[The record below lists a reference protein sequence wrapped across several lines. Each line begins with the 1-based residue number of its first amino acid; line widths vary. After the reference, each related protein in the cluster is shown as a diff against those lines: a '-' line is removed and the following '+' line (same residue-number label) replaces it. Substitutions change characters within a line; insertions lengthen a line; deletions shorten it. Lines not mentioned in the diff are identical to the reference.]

1 MGNLLPVGSRALSR
15 WMAAASVIFC
25 LFPLVARALPPGST
39 PRELELGEEAAK
51 DIANSVQFVNDPA
64 ELAKLRVILEEI
76 RKVTPR
82 PEIQYTPHIVATPLI
97 NAFVIPGGYVYV
109 TTGLL
114 SSVES
119 DDELAGV
126 LAHEIAHN
134 VNQHAIQRMNNAPKG
149 LGLLQLAAIAAL
161 IIGKSPEAA
170 VLANTAANAI
180 TAAVLKGGS
189 IEAEKE
195 ADSCGIGYLVHTK
208 YNPTGF
214 LTFLES
220 LAASSGKFFEEE
232 MGIYQTHPLTRDRV
246 RSARDQL
253 EELNVPILRR
263 LVLRSPQPEAHPIS
277 VEGAAATE
285 ISYQGERLLALA
297 GQDSTRSADVLATV
311 SWVLDRE
318 LQTSDIKIIPAEG
331 GVLFAPGS
339 GPAVYFSAEDG
350 RVDGRGE
357 AILAGE
363 LRKQLTGIVVAEQNR
378 YRANFQFY

>member
-1 MGNLLPVGSRALSR
+1 MGNPFPVGSRARRLI
-15 WMAAASVIFC
+15 ATATVLVC
-25 LFPLVARALPPGST
+25 LVPLTAQALPPGST
-39 PRELELGEEAAK
+39 PREIELGEEAAK
-51 DIANSVQFVNDPA
+51 DIAKSVQFVNDPQ
-64 ELAKLRVILEEI
+64 ELAKLQVILNEI
-76 RKVTPR
+76 ARVTPR
-82 PEIQYTPHIVATPLI
+82 PEIKYVPHIVATPVV
-97 NAFVIPGGYVYV
+97 NAFVIPGGNVYV

-114 SSVES
+114 QGVES

-134 VNQHAIQRMNNAPKG
+134 VNQHAINRMNSAPKG

-195 ADSCGIGYLVHTK
+195 ADACGIGYMVRTK

-220 LAASSGKFFEEE
+220 LASSSGKFFEEE
-232 MGIYQTHPLTRDRV
+232 MGIYQTHPFTRDRV
-246 RSARDQL
+246 RSARAQL
-253 EELNVPILRR
+253 ENLDVPILRR
-263 LVLRSPQPEAHPIS
+263 LVLRSPQPEARPIS
-277 VEGAAATE
+277 VDGAAATE
-285 ISYQGERLLALA
+285 ITYQGERLLLLA
-297 GQDSTRSADVLATV
+297 GQDPSRSAEALATV

-318 LQTSDIKIIPAEG
+318 LQTSDIKIIPAEE
-331 GVLFAPGS
+331 GVLFSPGN
-339 GPAVYFSAEDG
+339 GPAIFFSAEDG
-350 RVDGRGE
+350 RIDGRGE

>member
-1 MGNLLPVGSRALSR
+1 VATIVVCLVPL
-15 WMAAASVIFC
+15 AAQ
-25 LFPLVARALPPGST
+25 ALPPGST
-39 PRELELGEEAAK
+39 PREMELGEEAAR
-51 DIANSVQFVNDPA
+51 DIAKSVQYINDPQA
-64 ELAKLRVILEEI
+64 LAKLQTILDEI
-76 RKVTPR
+76 AKVTPR
-82 PEIQYTPHIVATPLI
+82 PEIKYQPHIVATPLI

-114 SSVES
+114 DGVES

-134 VNQHAIQRMNNAPKG
+134 VNQHAIQRMNNTPKG

-195 ADSCGIGYLVHTK
+195 ADACGIGYMVHTK
-208 YNPTGF
+208 YNATGF

-246 RSARDQL
+246 RAARSQL
-253 EELNVPILRR
+253 DALEVPILRR
-263 LVLRSPQPEAHPIS
+263 LVLHSPQPEARPVMVDGI
-277 VEGAAATE
+277 AATE
-285 ISYQGERLLALA
+285 ITYQGEKLLTLA
-297 GQDSTRSADVLATV
+297 GQDPARTAETLAMV
-311 SWVLDRE
+311 SWVLDYE

-331 GVLFAPGS
+331 GVLFTPS
-339 GPAVYFSAEDG
+339 DGPAVFFSADDG

-363 LRKQLTGIVVAEQNR
+363 LRKQLAGIVVAEQNR

>member
-1 MGNLLPVGSRALSR
+1 MGNLLPVGSRSLRR
-15 WMAAASVIFC
+15 WTATATVVLC
-25 LFPLVARALPPGST
+25 LFPLVVRALPPGST
-39 PRELELGEEAAK
+39 PRELELGAEAAK
-51 DIANSVQFVNDPA
+51 DIANSVQFVTDPTQ
-64 ELAKLRVILEEI
+64 LAKLQAILDEI

-82 PEIQYTPHIVATPLI
+82 PEIQYLPHIVATPVI

-134 VNQHAIQRMNNAPKG
+134 VQQHAIQRMNSAPKG

-170 VLANTAANAI
+170 VLANTAANAV

-189 IEAEKE
+189 IEAEEE
-195 ADSCGIGYLVHTK
+195 ADACGIGYLVHTK

-214 LTFLES
+214 LTFLER
-220 LAASSGKFFEEE
+220 LASSSGKFFEEE

-246 RSARDQL
+246 HSARGQL

-263 LVLRSPQPEAHPIS
+263 LVLRVPQPEAHPIN
-277 VEGAAATE
+277 VEGSSATD
-285 ISYQGERLLALA
+285 ITYQGERLFVLA
-297 GQDSTRSADVLATV
+297 GQDSARSAAALATV

-331 GVLFAPGS
+331 GVLFSPGS
-339 GPAVYFSAEDG
+339 G
-350 RVDGRGE
+350 
-357 AILAGE
+357 
-363 LRKQLTGIVVAEQNR
+363 
-378 YRANFQFY
+378 